1 MNGKRL
7 AAEPRELVG
16 KNNNN
21 RLRAEGFIPAV
32 VYSHGKSEAI
42 KIKNKDFFNLFK
54 GTISES
60 IIFSIDIAGKND
72 NDMAF
77 IKDAQIDPVSG
88 AILHLDLF
96 KVTKGE
102 KIKTN
107 IPIELVGTPIG
118 LKSGGVFIHGEREIF
133 VQCLPAHLPEK
144 IIVDI
149 SKMEMGELITVGELE
164 ISDDVEILTTLEN
177 IVAAVDQPRAI
188 EEPEEELEEETG
200 EETTEEDETAAE
212 AVEEK

>member
-1 MNGKRL
+1 MNGKHL
-7 AAEPRELVG
+7 AAEPRELIG

-21 RLRAEGFIPAV
+21 RLRADGFIPAI
-32 VYSHGKSEAI
+32 VYSHGKSESI
-42 KIKNKDFFNLFK
+42 KIKNKDFFALFK
-54 GTISES
+54 GNISES
-60 IIFSIDIAGKND
+60 IIFNIDIAGKTD
-72 NDMAF
+72 DDMAF
-77 IKDAQIDPVSG
+77 IKDFQLDPVSG

-118 LKSGGVFIHGEREIF
+118 LKAGGIFIHGEREIF
-133 VQCLPAHLPEK
+133 VQCMPRHLPEK

-149 SKMEMGELITVGELE
+149 SKMEMGDLITVSDLE
-164 ISDDVEILTTLEN
+164 ISEDVEILTTLEN
-177 IVAAVDQPRAI
+177 IVAAVDLPRAE
-188 EEPEEELEEETG
+188 EEPEEEVSEETDEEAG
-200 EETTEEDETAAE
+200 EEGETDTE